1 MYNAVMTIYESLQVL
16 AATGCGIQIG
26 GFLLLS
32 LFHNAVFAQW
42 PENISVLGLFQRFY
56 RFNIV
61 IALCSGIL
69 AIFAES
75 RDSGFLLAIL
85 GMSHVLLLTHLL
97 PAIRRSHQ
105 LSGTE
110 KSLKQR
116 RSPEETLQL
125 LQKLQTIVHFS
136 QLLLLIYLVIQL
148 LQ

>member
-1 MYNAVMTIYESLQVL
+1 MYNAGMTIYESLQIL

-32 LFHNAVFAQW
+32 LFHNTVFAQW
-42 PENISVLGLFQRFY
+42 PQDISVLGLFQRFY
-56 RFNIV
+56 RFSIV
-61 IALCSGIL
+61 VALCSGIL

-105 LSGTE
+105 LMATKKRS
-110 KSLKQR
+110 KQR

-125 LQKLQTIVHFS
+125 LQKLQVTVHLF
-136 QLLLLIYLVIQL
+136 QLSLLIYLVIQL
-148 LQ
+148 LA